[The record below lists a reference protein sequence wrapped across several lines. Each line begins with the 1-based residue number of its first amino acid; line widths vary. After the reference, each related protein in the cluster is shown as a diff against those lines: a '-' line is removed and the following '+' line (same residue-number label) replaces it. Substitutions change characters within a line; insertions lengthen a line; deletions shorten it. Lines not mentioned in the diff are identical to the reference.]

1 MPLLNGRP
9 ECRPEGAA
17 AISLFLL
24 LSSCAGD
31 PARSPA
37 PALAAAST
45 ASPNASATSAVH
57 PSGTVRRTLVSL
69 TRPSGSSVVTT
80 ADDGTI
86 TIVFD
91 VLLNGRGPHTDATI
105 RLARDGTIASL
116 EAHGHHNVGARVDET
131 FSIEGG
137 RARWKSREETGEK
150 TLAAPA
156 FFVPIADLPD
166 AFGWLAQALLKAGGT
181 LPLLPAGQAHIEK
194 AGEATVTSGAK
205 QKHLTA
211 YAITGLDLVPTPV
224 WMEDDGTWFGVVDPW
239 WSLVPEG
246 WESAIVALVE
256 KQVQMARD
264 RDRRIAQRLAHKS
277 PAAGLALTH
286 ARVLDVE
293 RGKWLADQTL
303 VVIGEVIASAGPYE
317 TTKVPAG
324 AETIDVAGKAVL
336 PGLWDMHAHLTDA
349 DGALD
354 VASGVTTV
362 RDVGNDPDRL
372 DDWKK
377 RFDDGTAVGP
387 HVLRAG
393 FIEGRGPKA
402 ASSTITAE
410 TEAEAKAGVE
420 FYAKRGYEM
429 MKIYNSIKPEL
440 VPVITKEAHARGM
453 TVTGHIPVHMLAHE
467 AVKAGYDG
475 IEHVNMLFL
484 NFLADHD
491 TDTRTPLRFSIVAEK
506 AADLDLKS
514 KEAQDFFALLRQH
527 HTVIDPTLDAFED
540 LIVGR
545 QGKITPGL
553 EWVAQ
558 RVPVQPARSFLTGGL
573 PEQEGKE
580 ELHGRSFEKVLQMV
594 KALYE
599 AKVTTVVG
607 TDTIA
612 GLMFDHELELFVR
625 AGLSAADAIRDAT
638 IVAAR
643 AMKVG
648 AKTGTIAAGKAA
660 DLFVVDGDP
669 IANIGDVRRVTFTV
683 RGGIVFPSKELFE
696 TVGVRYWQ

>member
-1 MPLLNGRP
+1 M
-9 ECRPEGAA
+9 A
-17 AISLFLL
+17 
-24 LSSCAGD
+24 
-31 PARSPA
+31 
-37 PALAAAST
+37 
-45 ASPNASATSAVH
+45 
-57 PSGTVRRTLVSL
+57 
-69 TRPSGSSVVTT
+69 RPSGSSLVTT
-80 ADDGTI
+80 AEDGTI
-86 TIVFD
+86 TVAFD

-105 RLARDGTIASL
+105 RLAPDGTIASL
-116 EAHGHHNVGARVDET
+116 EAHGHHNVGAKVDET
-131 FSIEGG
+131 FSIDGG
-137 RARWKSREETGEK
+137 RARWKSREESGDTA
-150 TLAAPA
+150 LAGPA

-166 AFGWLAQALLKAGGT
+166 AVGWLAQALLKANGS
-181 LPLLPAGQAHIEK
+181 LPLLPAGRAHIEK
-194 AGEATVTSGAK
+194 AGEATVSLGDRR
-205 QKHLTA
+205 KHLTA
-211 YAITGLDLVPTPV
+211 YTITGLDLVPTPV
-224 WMEDDGTWFGVVDPW
+224 WMEDDGSWFGVVDPW

-246 WESAIVALVE
+246 WESAIDPLVD

-264 RDRRIAQRLAHKS
+264 RDALTAQRLAHKP
-277 PAAGLALTH
+277 PAAGLALMH
-286 ARVLDVE
+286 ARALDVE
-293 RGKWLADQTL
+293 RGKWLVDQT
-303 VVIGEVIASAGPYE
+303 VVVVGGVIAAAGPYK

-354 VASGVTTV
+354 IASGVTTV

-402 ASSTITAE
+402 ASSRITAE

-429 MKIYNSIKPEL
+429 MKIYNSIQPEL
-440 VPVITKEAHARGM
+440 VPVIAKEAHARGM
-453 TVTGHIPVHMLAHE
+453 TVTGHVPVHMLANE

-475 IEHVNMLFL
+475 IEHINMLFL

-506 AADLDLKS
+506 AADFDLKS
-514 KEAQDFFALLRQH
+514 KEALDFFALLRLH

-545 QGKITPGL
+545 QGQITPGL
-553 EWVAQ
+553 EWAAQ

-573 PEQEGKE
+573 PEEEGKA
-580 ELHGRSFEKVLQMV
+580 ELHGRSFERVLQMV
-594 KALYE
+594 KALHE
-599 AKVTTVVG
+599 AKVTTMVG
-607 TDTIA
+607 TDSIA

-625 AGLSAADAIRDAT
+625 AGVSPADALRDAT

-643 AMKVG
+643 AMKQD
-648 AKTGTIAAGKAA
+648 AKSGTIAAGKAA

-669 IANIGDVRRVTFTV
+669 IASIADVRRVTFTV
-683 RGGIVFPSKELFE
+683 RGGVVFPSKELFE